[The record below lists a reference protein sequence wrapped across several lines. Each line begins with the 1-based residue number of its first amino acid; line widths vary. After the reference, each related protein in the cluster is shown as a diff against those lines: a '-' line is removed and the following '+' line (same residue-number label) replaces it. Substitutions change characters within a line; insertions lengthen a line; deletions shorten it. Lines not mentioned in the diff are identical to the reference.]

1 MSSVRSIP
9 RVAVGRLPRNRWKAL
24 FSLSLVLLTAIG
36 CALSGSPR
44 EESTPSGFPILRV
57 GGVGISGQPAVPEL
71 DEIRDAGF
79 RTVVTFREP
88 GEIDWDEKAA
98 ANAAGLRYAEIPVRP
113 AVIEAALLVRI
124 RSIIDSSPQP
134 VLLHCA
140 SGNRAAL
147 IWGMLEA
154 GKRPADEIV
163 EIARAGGLNDR
174 SVVQLQD
181 YLDRKERGEAHWR

>member
-1 MSSVRSIP
+1 MSLVRSIP
-9 RVAVGRLPRNRWKAL
+9 QVVVERLLIIRRRAL
-24 FSLSLVLLTAIG
+24 FSYLVILLMLTG

-44 EESTPSGFPILRV
+44 EESTPSGFSILRV
-57 GGVGISGQPAVPEL
+57 GGVGISGQPTASEL
-71 DEIRDAGF
+71 KEIRDAGF

-98 ANAAGLRYAEIPVRP
+98 ANAAGLRYAQVPVRP
-113 AVIEAALLVRI
+113 AVIEAALLARI
-124 RSIIDSSPQP
+124 RSIVDSSPQP
-134 VLLHCA
+134 VLFHCA

-163 EIARAGGLNDR
+163 NIALAAGLSER
-174 SVVQLQD
+174 SLVQLED
-181 YLDRKERGEAHWR
+181 YLDRKARGEAQWR

>member
-1 MSSVRSIP
+1 VSLVRSIP
-9 RVAVGRLPRNRWKAL
+9 QVVVERLLIIRRRAL
-24 FSLSLVLLTAIG
+24 FSYLVILLMLTG

-44 EESTPSGFPILRV
+44 EESTPSGFSILRV
-57 GGVGISGQPAVPEL
+57 GGVGISGQPTASEL
-71 DEIRDAGF
+71 KEIRDAGF

-98 ANAAGLRYAEIPVRP
+98 ANAAGLRYAQVPVRP
-113 AVIEAALLVRI
+113 AVIEAALLARI
-124 RSIIDSSPQP
+124 RSIVDSSPQP
-134 VLLHCA
+134 VLFHCA

-163 EIARAGGLNDR
+163 NIALAAGLSER
-174 SVVQLQD
+174 SLVQLED
-181 YLDRKERGEAHWR
+181 YLDRKARGEAQWR